1 MKNSREIMQILV
13 VDDEKDIRDG
23 CERILIRMECQVRKA
38 SQGEEALEI
47 MESWRPSIVFLD
59 LKMPGIDGME
69 VLRRIHDKDPDILV
83 IVITGYATVE
93 TAIEAMKQGAYD
105 FIPKPFEPAQLRI
118 VAGRAIE
125 KLRLRQEAL
134 ELEIKRQRTLA
145 DLGKE
150 QSRIRTII
158 EALPNGMVVT
168 NTEGRV
174 VLMNPAFLRHLGL
187 PPDTQPGNIV
197 KEYVQDEG
205 VVQLAMEISQGR
217 FTDADQA
224 PAVEFALSEE
234 KYLLARGRPVLS
246 EDGECLG
253 AVVVLNDITAMKMLD
268 RLKSEFVAKVSH
280 ELRSPLATI
289 REQLALVIQG
299 VVDEASEQEQYLLSR
314 AKDKTQSLIDLIGD
328 LLDVSRIECGNV
340 AAQPVPLQVEE
351 LLSSI
356 VDFMK
361 AKAGAKKQT
370 LEITLPSSPL
380 PKMRVDPM
388 ALESVFGNLV
398 ANAINYTPEE
408 GSITVNVGGDE
419 KAINVVVADTG
430 FGIEEKHL
438 TSIFDKFYRVKNDK
452 TRFITGTGL
461 GLSIVKGIL
470 DSMGATISVESEVGK
485 GSRFTVLLPL
495 EDPCKQSTRI

>member
-1 MKNSREIMQILV
+1 MKNSQEIMQILV

-23 CERILIRMECQVRKA
+23 CERILIRMDCEVQKA
-38 SQGEEALEI
+38 SRGEEALEI
-47 MESWRPSIVFLD
+47 METWRPSIVFLD

-69 VLRRIHDKDPDILV
+69 VLRRIHEKDQDILV

-125 KLRLRQEAL
+125 KLRLRQETL
-134 ELEIKRQRTLA
+134 ELEAKRQRTLA

-150 QSRIRTII
+150 QSRVRTII

-168 NTEGRV
+168 NSEGQV

-187 PPDTQPGNIV
+187 PPDTQPGKSMN
-197 KEYVQDEG
+197 EYVPDDG
-205 VVQLAMEISQGR
+205 VVNLAMEISQGK
-217 FTDADQA
+217 FSDADQA
-224 PAVEFALSEE
+224 PAVEFALSED

-253 AVVVLNDITAMKMLD
+253 AVVVLNDVTAMKMLD

-299 VVDEASEQEQYLLSR
+299 VVDEATEQEQYLLSR

-340 AAQPVPLQVEE
+340 AQQQVPLQVEE

-356 VDFMK
+356 VDFMQAK
-361 AKAGAKKQT
+361 AKSKNQELG
-370 LEITLPSSPL
+370 ITLPASPL

-398 ANAINYTPEE
+398 ANAINYTPEG
-408 GSITVNVGGDE
+408 GSVTVEVGGDE
-419 KAINVVVADTG
+419 TAITVTVADTG

-438 TSIFDKFYRVKNDK
+438 ANIFDKFYRVKNDK

-470 DSMGATISVESEVGK
+470 DSMGASISVESEVGK

-495 EDPCKQSTRI
+495 EGPCNQNTTI

>member
-1 MKNSREIMQILV
+1 MKNSQQIMKILV

-23 CERILIRMECQVRKA
+23 CERILIRMECEVKKA
-38 SQGEEALEI
+38 SRGEEALET
-47 MESWRPSIVFLD
+47 METWRPSIVFLD

-69 VLRRIHDKDPDILV
+69 VLRRIHEKDQDILV

-93 TAIEAMKQGAYD
+93 TAIEAMKKGAYD
-105 FIPKPFEPAQLRI
+105 FVPKPFEPAQLRI

-134 ELEIKRQRTLA
+134 ELELKRQRTLA

-150 QSRIRTII
+150 QSRTRTII
-158 EALPNGMVVT
+158 EALPNGVVVT
-168 NTEGRV
+168 NTEGQV
-174 VLMNPAFLRHLGL
+174 VLMNPAFIRHLGL
-187 PPDTQPGNIV
+187 PPDTQPGNFM
-197 KEYVQDEG
+197 KDYVSDEG
-205 VVQLAMEISQGR
+205 VVNLAMEISQGK
-217 FTDADQA
+217 FTEPDQA
-224 PAVEFALSEE
+224 PAVEFALSED
-234 KYLLARGRPVLS
+234 KYLMARGRPVLS

-253 AVVVLNDITAMKMLD
+253 AVVVMHDVTAMKMLD

-299 VVDEASEQEQYLLSR
+299 VVDEASEQDQYLLSR

-328 LLDVSRIECGNV
+328 LLDVSRIECGSV
-340 AAQPVPLQVEE
+340 AQQPVPLQVEE
-351 LLSSI
+351 LLASI

-361 AKAGAKKQT
+361 AKAGAKKQS
-370 LEITLPSSPL
+370 LDIILPPAPL
-380 PKMRVDPM
+380 PKMRMDPM
-388 ALESVFGNLV
+388 ALESVVGNLV
-398 ANAINYTPEE
+398 ANAINYTPD
-408 GSITVNVGGDE
+408 GGAITVEVGGDE
-419 KAINVVVADTG
+419 KTIKVTVADTG

-438 TSIFDKFYRVKNDK
+438 ASIFDKFYRVKNDK

-470 DSMGATISVESEVGK
+470 DSMGATISVDSEVGK

-495 EDPCKQSTRI
+495 EESCD